1 MLQRLIKSR
10 KQEKSD
16 ETAKV
21 PRVDGGGLTSSLSLR
36 VATVVN
42 KSTEGFSSD
51 EAPHLLT
58 RGETVQVVFG
68 TTFVPST
75 R

>member
-21 PRVDGGGLTSSLSLR
+21 PRVDGGGLTSSLSLSR
-36 VATVVN
+36 YGRN
-42 KSTEGFSSD
+42 KSTKGFSSD

-58 RGETVQVVFG
+58 RGETVQVVFS
-68 TTFVPST
+68 TIFVPST